1 MSDAHGLSDAHG
13 ARRTVAIVATGDELV
28 TGALVDTNSAR
39 IARTLLGHGFEAER
53 VVVLGDDEHALAA
66 LLAELSCRYSAVVIT
81 GGLGPTLDD
90 ITRHAVA
97 RAASVELVLAEH
109 VVLELRRQFV
119 TRQQPFSDANARQ
132 ALFPAGSEILP
143 NPFGTAPGF
152 MCPLNGALVFALPG
166 PPREMLPMLERELVP
181 RLVAAAPSPVA
192 IELQRFYLFGISE
205 SRLGEM
211 CGDWMKRQ
219 STPVMGITSGSG
231 VLTVSLRAA
240 HADRGAARSQ
250 IDRRASEFRDRL
262 RAYIY
267 SEDEPTLEKVL
278 GRQLIARGIRVT
290 TAESCTGGLLA
301 ERLTRVPGISAV
313 FESGFVCYSNRAK
326 SELCGVDAAL
336 IERHGAVSREV
347 AAALASGAAARANAR
362 LALSITGIAGP
373 DGGSAEKPVGL
384 VWLGV
389 SFDGEVTTEERRFPA
404 YGRDLV
410 REFAAS
416 TALDLAQ
423 RRIGG

>member
-1 MSDAHGLSDAHG
+1 MSCVDG

-39 IARTLLGHGFEAER
+39 IARTLLGHGYQAER
-53 VVVLGDDEHALAA
+53 VVVLGDDENALAA
-66 LLAELSCRYSAVVIT
+66 LLTELCQRHAAVVIT

-90 ITRHAVA
+90 VTRHAVA

-109 VVLELRRQFV
+109 VVLELRQRFAA
-119 TRQQPFSDANARQ
+119 RQQPFAEANARQ
-132 ALFPAGSEILP
+132 ALFPAGAEILE
-143 NPFGTAPGF
+143 NPLGTAPGF
-152 MCPLNGALVFALPG
+152 VCPLNGALVFALPG
-166 PPREMLPMLERELVP
+166 PPREMLPMLERDVVP
-181 RLVAAAPSPVA
+181 RLAAAARSPVA
-192 IELQRFYLFGISE
+192 IELHRFYLFGIAE

-211 CGDWMKRQ
+211 CGDWMKRTT
-219 STPVMGITSGSG
+219 TPVMGITSGSG

-240 HADRGAARSQ
+240 HADRAAARSQ
-250 IDRRASEFRDRL
+250 IDQRAREFRERL
-262 RAYIY
+262 QPYIY
-267 SEDEPTLEKVL
+267 SENEPALETVL

-313 FESGFVCYSNRAK
+313 FDRGFVCYSNRAK
-326 SELCGVDAAL
+326 SELCGVDEAL

-347 AAALASGAAARANAR
+347 AAALASGAAERANAR
-362 LALSITGIAGP
+362 LAVSITGVAGP
-373 DGGSAEKPVGL
+373 DGGTAEKPVGL
-384 VWLGV
+384 VWFGV
-389 SFDGEVTTEERRFPA
+389 SFDGEVTTQERRFPA

-416 TALDLAQ
+416 TALDLAR